1 MTILLPEAEV
11 GEGSEWAEAEGALT
25 PKTSQNEI
33 PKNPK
38 NGFAKHEVLYSI
50 PYQLGLE
57 GELSCD
63 FT

>member
-50 PYQLGLE
+50 P
-57 GELSCD
+57 
-63 FT
+63 